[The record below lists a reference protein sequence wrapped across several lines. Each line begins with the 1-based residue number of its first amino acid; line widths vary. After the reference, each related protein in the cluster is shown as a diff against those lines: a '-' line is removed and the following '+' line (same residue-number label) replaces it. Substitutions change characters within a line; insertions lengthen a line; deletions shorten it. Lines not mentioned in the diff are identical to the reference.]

1 MSPYSV
7 SINHFSEDNLSS
19 LESERLKQL
28 YKTHIL
34 DTDRKSEFDN
44 LAKLAASVCDAPI
57 GMINFIDKDRQW
69 SKASIGTDL
78 KEIKREDAFCNHTIQ
93 NDEFLIVEDAS
104 EDPRFKDNPYVT
116 GEPYLRFYAGINIK
130 SKDGYNIGSICVLGH
145 QPKSI
150 SEKEISQ
157 LKTLA
162 GEVELRLEVNQKN
175 SELRE
180 KYDCIKDLKK
190 FLDNSADLMFKVD
203 PKTFTITAFTSE
215 SEQNIGYDV
224 GELDGK
230 PLIALKPGASFINQL
245 NKWYK
250 RGIEERDLKFEFET
264 QLVSKTGDFVWYK
277 IRISETDGVWYAIG
291 KNISERK
298 KQELDLKNT
307 NILFNNAQAIAKIGH
322 WSLNPITEK
331 INWSDELF
339 NIMNKEADSFK
350 PDLQNYMD
358 LVHPD
363 DVQFVRNKVQSMF
376 AGANIDTFKH
386 RCKLNNGKTIHLL
399 QKLELERNKEGEL
412 IKAFGVTQDI
422 TRLTNYENEL
432 KQSLSEKEL
441 MLAEIHHRVKN
452 NLAIISGMIELES
465 LNTINKKV
473 VSALNGLA
481 TRVQTMGLVHENLY
495 QYDGFTSVPFHEI
508 FDELLNLNLNVA
520 NKPEQFNYTVE
531 TKPTHININQAVP
544 FALSVN
550 HILYHLLQSGKKR
563 AFVKLHEIKNKIELL
578 VSLPLKNRK
587 KAPFDLL
594 LDEGDLSYSV
604 FQTLINQAEASHEVI
619 ATDQNHTLR
628 IYFNKL
634 NKSGASEARF
644 FSK

>member
-1 MSPYSV
+1 MSGYSG
-7 SINHFSEDNLSS
+7 SSNHFSEDNLSS

-28 YKTHIL
+28 YETHIL

-104 EDPRFKDNPYVT
+104 KDPRFKDNPYVT

-245 NKWYK
+245 NKWNK

-264 QLVSKTGDFVWYK
+264 QLVNKTGDFVWYK

-339 NIMNKEADSFK
+339 NIMNQKAESFK

-363 DVQFVRNKVQSMF
+363 DVEFVRNKVQSMF
-376 AGANIDTFKH
+376 AGANVNTFKH

-412 IKAFGVTQDI
+412 IRAFGVTQDI

-432 KQSLSEKEL
+432 KQSLKEKEL

-452 NLAIISGMIELES
+452 NLAIIAGMIEFES

-473 VSALNGLA
+473 VSALNGLT
-481 TRVQTMGLVHENLY
+481 TRVRTMGLVHENLY
-495 QYDGFTSVPFHEI
+495 QFDGFTSVPFHDI
-508 FDELLNLNLNVA
+508 FDELLKLNMKVSDKA
-520 NKPEQFNYTVE
+520 EQFNYKIE
-531 TKPTHININQAVP
+531 TKPTYININQAVP
-544 FALSVN
+544 FALSIN
-550 HILYHLLQSGKKR
+550 HILYHLIQSGKKR
-563 AFVKLHEIKNKIELL
+563 ALVKLHEIKNKIELL
-578 VSLPLKNRK
+578 VSLPLKGK
-587 KAPFDLL
+587 EDPFDTL
-594 LDEGDLSYSV
+594 LDEDNLSYSL
-604 FQTLINQAEASHEVI
+604 FQTLIKQAEASHEVI
-619 ATDQNHTLR
+619 ATGQNHTLR
-628 IYFNKL
+628 IFFSKS
-634 NKSGASEARF
+634 NKSGASEAQY

>member
-116 GEPYLRFYAGINIK
+116 GEPYLRFYTGINIK

-175 SELRE
+175 RELRE
-180 KYDCIKDLKK
+180 KYDCIKDLNKY
-190 FLDNSADLMFKVD
+190 LDNSADLMFKVD

-250 RGIEERDLKFEFET
+250 LGIEERDLKFEFET
-264 QLVSKTGDFVWYK
+264 QLVNKTGDFVWYK

-339 NIMNKEADSFK
+339 NIMNQKAESFK

-363 DVQFVRNKVQSMF
+363 DVEFVRNKVQSMF
-376 AGANIDTFKH
+376 AGANVNTFKH

-412 IKAFGVTQDI
+412 IRAFGVTQDI

-432 KQSLSEKEL
+432 KQSLKEKEL

-452 NLAIISGMIELES
+452 NLAIIAGMIEFES

-473 VSALNGLA
+473 VSALNGLT
-481 TRVQTMGLVHENLY
+481 TRVRTMGLVHENLY
-495 QYDGFTSVPFHEI
+495 QFDGFTSVPFHDI
-508 FDELLNLNLNVA
+508 FDELLKLNMKVSDKA
-520 NKPEQFNYTVE
+520 EQFNYKIE
-531 TKPTHININQAVP
+531 TKPTYININQAVP
-544 FALSVN
+544 FALSIN
-550 HILYHLLQSGKKR
+550 HILYHLIQSGKKR
-563 AFVKLHEIKNKIELL
+563 ALVKLHEIKNKIELL
-578 VSLPLKNRK
+578 VSLPLKGK
-587 KAPFDLL
+587 EDPFDTL
-594 LDEGDLSYSV
+594 LDEDNLSYSL
-604 FQTLINQAEASHEVI
+604 FQTLIKQAEASHEVI
-619 ATDQNHTLR
+619 ATGQNHTLR
-628 IYFNKL
+628 IFFSKS
-634 NKSGASEARF
+634 NKSGASEAQY

>member
-116 GEPYLRFYAGINIK
+116 GEPYLRFYTGINIK

-175 SELRE
+175 RELRE
-180 KYDCIKDLKK
+180 KYDCIKDLNKY
-190 FLDNSADLMFKVD
+190 LDNSADLMFKVD

-230 PLIALKPGASFINQL
+230 PLIALKPGALFINQL

-264 QLVSKTGDFVWYK
+264 QLVNKTGDFVWYK

-339 NIMNKEADSFK
+339 NIMNQKAESFK

-363 DVQFVRNKVQSMF
+363 DVEFVRNKVQSMF
-376 AGANIDTFKH
+376 AGANVNTFKH

-412 IKAFGVTQDI
+412 IRAFGVTQDI

-432 KQSLSEKEL
+432 KQSLKEKEL

-452 NLAIISGMIELES
+452 NLAIIAGMIEFES

-473 VSALNGLA
+473 VSALNGLT
-481 TRVQTMGLVHENLY
+481 TRVRTMGLVHENLY
-495 QYDGFTSVPFHEI
+495 QFDGFTSVPFHDI
-508 FDELLNLNLNVA
+508 FDELLKLNMKVSDKA
-520 NKPEQFNYTVE
+520 EQFNYKIE
-531 TKPTHININQAVP
+531 TKPTYININQAVP
-544 FALSVN
+544 FALSIN
-550 HILYHLLQSGKKR
+550 HILYHLIQSGKKR
-563 AFVKLHEIKNKIELL
+563 ALVKLHEIKNKIELL
-578 VSLPLKNRK
+578 VSLPLKGK
-587 KAPFDLL
+587 EDPFDTL
-594 LDEGDLSYSV
+594 LDEDNLSYSL
-604 FQTLINQAEASHEVI
+604 FQTLIKQAEASHEVI
-619 ATDQNHTLR
+619 ATGQNHTLR
-628 IYFNKL
+628 IFFSKS
-634 NKSGASEARF
+634 NKSGASEAQY

>member
-1 MSPYSV
+1 MSGYSD
-7 SINHFSEDNLSS
+7 SSNHFSEHNLSS

-28 YKTHIL
+28 YETHIL
-34 DTDRKSEFDN
+34 DSDRKSEFDN
-44 LAKLAASVCDAPI
+44 LASLAASVCNAPI
-57 GMINFIDKDRQW
+57 GMINFIDNDRQW
-69 SKASIGTDL
+69 SKACIGADL

-104 EDPRFKDNPYVT
+104 KDSRFKDNPYVT
-116 GEPYLRFYAGINIK
+116 GEPFLRFYAGINIK
-130 SKDGYNIGSICVLGH
+130 SKDGYNIGSICVLDH

-150 SEKEISQ
+150 SKKEISQ

-190 FLDNSADLMFKVD
+190 YLDNSADLMFKID
-203 PKTFTITAFTSE
+203 PKTFSIIEFTSK
-215 SEQNIGYDV
+215 SERIIGYDI
-224 GELDGK
+224 GELDDK
-230 PLIALKPGASFINQL
+230 PLIALKPGTPFINQL
-245 NKWYK
+245 NKWNK
-250 RGIEERDLKFEFET
+250 RGIEEKVSKFEFET
-264 QLVSKTGDFVWYK
+264 QLVNKTGDFVWYK
-277 IRISETDGVWYAIG
+277 IRISENDGVWYAIG

-307 NILFNNAQAIAKIGH
+307 NILFKNAQAIAKIGH
-322 WSLNPITEK
+322 WSLNPITEQ

-339 NIMNKEADSFK
+339 NIMNKEAGSFK

-432 KQSLSEKEL
+432 KQSLKEKEL

-473 VSALNGLA
+473 VSSLNGLS
-481 TRVQTMGLVHENLY
+481 TRIRTLGLVHENLY
-495 QYDGFTSVPFHEI
+495 QHDGFSAVPFHEV
-508 FDELLNLNLNVA
+508 FNELLKLNFKVSNEA
-520 NKPEQFNYTVE
+520 EQINYKVE

-550 HILYHLLQSGKKR
+550 HILYHLIQSGKKR
-563 AFVKLHEIKNKIELL
+563 ALVKLHEINNKIELF
-578 VSLPLKNRK
+578 VSLPLKGKEN
-587 KAPFDLL
+587 PFDLL
-594 LDEGDLSYSV
+594 LDEDDLNYSV
-604 FQTLINQAEASHEVI
+604 FQTLIKQTEASHEVI
-619 ATDQNHTLR
+619 ATEQNHTLR
-628 IYFNKL
+628 IFFRKL
-634 NKSGASEARF
+634 NKSGASEARY

>member
-69 SKASIGTDL
+69 SKACIGADL

-104 EDPRFKDNPYVT
+104 KDPRFKDKPYVT

-175 SELRE
+175 RELRE
-180 KYDCIKDLKK
+180 KYDCIKDLNKY
-190 FLDNSADLMFKVD
+190 LDNSADLMFKVD

-264 QLVSKTGDFVWYK
+264 QLVNKTGDFVWYK

-339 NIMNKEADSFK
+339 NIMNQKAESFK

-363 DVQFVRNKVQSMF
+363 DVEFVRNKVQSMF
-376 AGANIDTFKH
+376 AGANVNTFKH

-412 IKAFGVTQDI
+412 IRAFGVTQDI

-432 KQSLSEKEL
+432 KQSLKEKEL

-452 NLAIISGMIELES
+452 NLAIIAGMIEFES

-473 VSALNGLA
+473 VSALNGLT
-481 TRVQTMGLVHENLY
+481 TRVRTMGLVHENLY
-495 QYDGFTSVPFHEI
+495 QFDGFTSVPFHDI
-508 FDELLNLNLNVA
+508 FDELLKLNMKVSDKA
-520 NKPEQFNYTVE
+520 EQFNYKIE
-531 TKPTHININQAVP
+531 TKPTYININQAVP
-544 FALSVN
+544 FALSIN
-550 HILYHLLQSGKKR
+550 HILYHLIQSGKKR
-563 AFVKLHEIKNKIELL
+563 ALVKLHEIKNKIELL
-578 VSLPLKNRK
+578 VSLPLKGK
-587 KAPFDLL
+587 EDPFDTL
-594 LDEGDLSYSV
+594 LDEDNLSYSL
-604 FQTLINQAEASHEVI
+604 FQTLIKQAEASHEVI
-619 ATDQNHTLR
+619 ATGQNHTLR
-628 IYFNKL
+628 IFFSKS
-634 NKSGASEARF
+634 NKSGASEAQY